1 MAERYAKFK
10 ERNQFS
16 GGGRG
21 GRGGGRGG
29 RDRGGFGDRGGGRSG
44 GGWSNSWLTEERDGG
59 RQDRARGGY
68 AAESSRNSVTESD
81 GGWAKNMS
89 VGGGIQ
95 SHTDIINSEESWD

>member
-59 RQDRARGGY
+59 RQDRARGGLCSGKQPEQCY
-68 AAESSRNSVTESD
+68 RERWRL
-81 GGWAKNMS
+81 G
-89 VGGGIQ
+89 
-95 SHTDIINSEESWD
+95 